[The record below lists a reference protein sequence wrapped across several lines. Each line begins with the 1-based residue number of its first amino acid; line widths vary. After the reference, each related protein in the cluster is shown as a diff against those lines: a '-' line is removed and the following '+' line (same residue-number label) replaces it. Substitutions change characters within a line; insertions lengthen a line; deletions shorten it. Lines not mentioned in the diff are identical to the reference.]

1 MAIMGGFA
9 TTNIANGFD
18 ELLSL
23 MRTWLNEH
31 LVNILVILLAAWLVR
46 HFGVRLI
53 SQILKRTVRSD
64 IYPTKLDR
72 EKRIKT
78 LKSLITAATRVGV
91 YLIAFVLII
100 GELNPS
106 YMTALFASA
115 GLVTVALGFGA
126 QSLIKDFMS
135 GVFIIT
141 ENQYRVGDIVDI
153 AGVSGTVEDI
163 TIRTTVLRDLNGYVH
178 HVPNGII
185 EVTTNRTIGFS
196 QINEE
201 FTVAKDTNLDELEHV
216 INHVGDQL
224 MAMPEFKDKILESP
238 HFDTVKGY
246 AANGIIVKVMGRT
259 TTSAKWRV
267 RSELYK
273 LLAKSFKKHK
283 IEASGLPV
291 GAAATT
297 SKKH

>member
-1 MAIMGGFA
+1 MGGLA
-9 TTNIANGFD
+9 TTNVRIGLE
-18 ELLSL
+18 ELFNL
-23 MRTWLNEH
+23 MKGWLDDH
-31 LVNILVILLAAWLVR
+31 LINILVILLAAWLVR
-46 HFGVRLI
+46 HFGTRLL
-53 SQILKRTVRSD
+53 SQILKRTVRND

-78 LKSLITAATRVGV
+78 LKSLISAAMRVGV
-91 YLIAFVLII
+91 YLLAFVLII

-141 ENQYRVGDIVDI
+141 ENQYRVGDIIDI

-196 QINEE
+196 QLNEE
-201 FTVAKDTNLDELEHV
+201 FTVAKDTDLDRIEHV
-216 INHVGDQL
+216 VNHVGEQL
-224 MAMPEFKDKILESP
+224 AALPELKDKILEKP

-246 AANGIIVKVMGRT
+246 AANGIIIKVLGRT
-259 TTSAKWRV
+259 TTSSKWRV

-273 LLAKSFKKHK
+273 HLSKAFAKNK

-291 GAAATT
+291 SATSHVAT
-297 SKKH
+297 KRR

>member
-1 MAIMGGFA
+1 MGGMA
-9 TTNIANGFD
+9 TTNIRVGME
-18 ELLSL
+18 ELLDL
-23 MRTWLNEH
+23 MKGWLDEH
-31 LVNILVILLAAWLVR
+31 LINILVILLAAWLVR
-46 HFGVRLI
+46 HFGTRLL

-78 LKSLITAATRVGV
+78 LKSLISAAMRVGV
-91 YLIAFVLII
+91 YLVAFVLVI

-141 ENQYRVGDIVDI
+141 ENQYRVGDIIDI

-185 EVTTNRTIGFS
+185 EVTTNRTISFS

-201 FTVAKDTNLDELEHV
+201 FTVAKDTDLDRLEHIV
-216 INHVGDQL
+216 NHVGEEL
-224 MAMPEFKDKILESP
+224 SSLPELKDKILDKP
-238 HFDTVKGY
+238 HFDTIKGY
-246 AANGIIVKVMGRT
+246 AANGIIIKVLGRT
-259 TTSAKWRV
+259 TTSGKWRV

-273 LLAKSFKKHK
+273 RLAKAFTKNK

-291 GAAATT
+291 SAAAHSTN
-297 SKKH
+297 KKR

>member
-1 MAIMGGFA
+1 MGGFA
-9 TTNIANGFD
+9 TTNLRIGLE
-18 ELLSL
+18 ELINLVKG
-23 MRTWLNEH
+23 WLDEH
-31 LVNILVILLAAWLVR
+31 LINVLVILLAAWLIR
-46 HFGVRLI
+46 HFGTRLL

-78 LKSLITAATRVGV
+78 LKSLISAAMRVGV
-91 YLIAFVLII
+91 YLVAFVLII

-141 ENQYRVGDIVDI
+141 ENQYRVGDIIDI

-196 QINEE
+196 QLNEE
-201 FTVAKDTNLDELEHV
+201 FTVAKDTDLDRLEHIV
-216 INHVGDQL
+216 NHVGEQL
-224 MAMPEFKDKILESP
+224 TALPDLKDKILEKP

-246 AANGIIVKVMGRT
+246 AANRIIIKVLGRT
-259 TTSAKWRV
+259 STSGKWRV

-273 LLAKSFKKHK
+273 HLAKAFDKNK

-291 GAAATT
+291 GTAPHNGGT
-297 SKKH
+297 KKR